1 MQALS
6 LGLSTAATGMLVVFF
21 GLAVLIGCIYVM
33 TLVTGNKK
41 SAAPKAAPAPVQ
53 EAPVQVEET
62 YVQNDDALIAVISAA
77 IACMLQG
84 ENGENAPQSGFV
96 VRRVKRI
103 HTAPAWQQGAREE
116 QMYGRM

>member
-21 GLAVLIGCIYVM
+21 GLAVLILCIYAM
-33 TLVTGNKK
+33 TSITGNKK
-41 SAAPKAAPAPVQ
+41 PAAPKKEEAPAPA
-53 EAPVQVEET
+53 APVQAEEV

-77 IACMLQG
+77 IAAMLSSETGAEQP
-84 ENGENAPQSGFV
+84 ASGFV

-103 HTAPAWQQGAREE
+103 QTAPAWQKGAREE

>member
-6 LGLSTAATGMLVVFF
+6 LGLSTAATGILVVFF

-33 TLVTGNKK
+33 TLMTGNKK
-41 SAAPKAAPAPVQ
+41 PAAPKAAPAPVQ

-77 IACMLQG
+77 IAAVWQADAS
-84 ENGENAPQSGFV
+84 APQSGFV

-103 HTAPAWQQGAREE
+103 NTAPAWQKGAREE